1 MANKLNENEQIPQED
16 DIALLKSR
24 PGSSK
29 SAARLRI
36 YVGVLIIIVIL
47 GIGSFFAIQNKQKA
61 PDNGIVN
68 PASSTATI
76 SASQA
81 VIPASTA
88 VISVAS
94 GATTTHTVTPTNNTT
109 ATGDSTKYYIRI
121 GVYDKATVET
131 KAAQLK
137 EKGYDIKLVT
147 VSGGTTKVTQTQYR
161 VSIAYNDKAEAK
173 SDLSILI
180 GKGYKNAQLIS
191 DNGKSIIRI
200 NTYDSKA
207 KAQSVQ
213 SDLAKLGYN
222 AAMFTT
228 TSSSSKSTEKVEM
241 RAVGYSKADGY
252 EAMLRLKNA
261 GYKDMKLFVQS
272 N

>member
-61 PDNGIVN
+61 PDNGIIN

-76 SASQA
+76 TASQT
-81 VIPASTA
+81 VMPASTA
-88 VISVAS
+88 AISVAS
-94 GATTTHTVTPTNNTT
+94 GTTSTHTVTPANTT
-109 ATGDSTKYYIRI
+109 TGDATKYYIRI
-121 GVYDKATVET
+121 GVYDKTTGET

-147 VSGGTTKVTQTQYR
+147 VSGGTTKVAQTQYR
-161 VSIAYNDKAEAK
+161 VSISYSDKAEAK
-173 SDLSILI
+173 SDLTILI

-191 DNGKSIIRI
+191 ENGKSIIRI

-213 SDLAKLGYN
+213 SDLNKLGYN

-228 TSSSSKSTEKVEM
+228 TSTSSKSTERVEM
-241 RAVGYSKADGY
+241 RAMGYSKADGY

-261 GYKDMKLFVQS
+261 GYKDMKLFIQS

>member
-36 YVGVLIIIVIL
+36 YVGVIIIIIIL
-47 GIGSFFAIQNKQKA
+47 GIGSFFAIQNKQKT

-76 SASQA
+76 TASQTA
-81 VIPASTA
+81 IPASTA

-94 GATTTHTVTPTNNTT
+94 GATSTHTTTPANTT
-109 ATGDSTKYYIRI
+109 TTSDTGKYYIRI
-121 GVYDKATVET
+121 GVYDKATGET

-137 EKGYDIKLVT
+137 EKGYDIKLVI
-147 VSGGTTKVTQTQYR
+147 VSGGTTKVAQTQYR
-161 VSIAYNDKAEAK
+161 VSISYSDKAEAK

-180 GKGYKNAQLIS
+180 GKGYKNAQLVS

-213 SDLAKLGYN
+213 SDLVKLGYN
-222 AAMFTT
+222 AAMFIT

-241 RAVGYSKADGY
+241 RAVGYAKVDGY